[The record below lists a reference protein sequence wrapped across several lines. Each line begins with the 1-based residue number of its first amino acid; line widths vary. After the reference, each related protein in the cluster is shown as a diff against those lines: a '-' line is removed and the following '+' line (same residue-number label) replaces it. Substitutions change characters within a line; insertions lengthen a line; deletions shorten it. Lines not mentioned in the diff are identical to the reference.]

1 MTALN
6 LRIPDSHGFRASDA
20 AFNRHGVRDIP
31 GRPNN
36 NGIANRNRLPDGGHA
51 ALNFDIIGDIAAR
64 RDDIADQRGTAF
76 RQHRGIADNRD
87 VIHAFCGDNV
97 SGLFADM
104 HAIKI
109 FRNVGVFILRIAIV
123 RARRG
128 FRPIG
133 DSGFF
138 MRIVVLLPKFFMAF
152 EKRFFNAGGLYEAR
166 IAFLCGVFRI
176 FCRACCGKAG
186 RCRSNYGCH
195 CQHST
200 HIHALQNKRKETK
213 FLSETSFLPV
223 RPLVVLFRH
232 HRADADSGFIFRRD
246 FAVHSVCRFN

>member
-6 LRIPDSHGFRASDA
+6 LRIADSHGFRASDA

-31 GRPNN
+31 GRPHN
-36 NGIANRNRLPDGGHA
+36 NGIANRNRLPNRGHA
-51 ALNFDIIGDIAAR
+51 ALNFDIIGDIATR

-104 HAIKI
+104 DAIEI
-109 FRNVGVFILRIAIV
+109 FRNVSVLILRITII

-128 FRPIG
+128 FRPID

-138 MRIVVLLPKFFMAF
+138 MRIVMLLPKFFMAF
-152 EKRFFNAGGLYEAR
+152 EKRFFNTGGFEKTPSVFIRL
-166 IAFLCGVFRI
+166 LGVFRN
-176 FCRACCGKAG
+176 G
-186 RCRSNYGCH
+186 
-195 CQHST
+195 
-200 HIHALQNKRKETK
+200 
-213 FLSETSFLPV
+213 
-223 RPLVVLFRH
+223 
-232 HRADADSGFIFRRD
+232 
-246 FAVHSVCRFN
+246 